1 MAAERKTGIDFSRW
15 GRDRAPLLGKV
26 SDDLLDIWAEDE
38 DETDCLFEKGGA
50 GLMARL
56 NLHLVKGREKTGK
69 SSFGVLLVTAALG
82 GEFLGVVARKEK
94 MRVAWIDTE
103 QDRGTLRERARK
115 AVEMAQD
122 SEKGERVFVYSLK
135 RHTPAERLRLS
146 LEAIRESRADFV
158 FLDGLADLC
167 ADFNDQRECAQ
178 VVGEL
183 VNAAEEAGCALL
195 TVIHTNKTDGKE
207 ARGHVGAI
215 AQQKAGEV
223 YEVKRDPGSRTA
235 NVEQVLTRFARVPEM
250 AFEFGDGDGHAPTL
264 LPAYGGLTKQQDK
277 ERRRAEDLQKS
288 FGELLAGGKALSYSE
303 LTDEYARLT
312 GCSPRVAKD
321 AIKEAKRWGIV
332 RANKQGRTALYRLA
346 VVEDF
351 DGIVVDG
358 DEA

>member
-1 MAAERKTGIDFSRW
+1 MTAERRIDFSRW
-15 GRDRAPLLGKV
+15 GRDHARPSGEAAAFLV
-26 SDDLLDIWAEDE
+26 DIWAEDE
-38 DETDCLFEKGGA
+38 DRAACLFEYNGA
-50 GLMARL
+50 GLMARS
-56 NLHLVKGREKTGK
+56 NFHLARGREKTGK
-69 SSFGVLLVTAALG
+69 SAFGVLLITAALG
-82 GEFLGVVARKEK
+82 GAFLGVRACGEN

-103 QDRGTLRERARK
+103 QDLGTLTMKARK

-122 SEKGERVFVYSLK
+122 GEKGARLRVYSLK
-135 RHTPAERLRLS
+135 SLNPAERLKMA
-146 LEAIRESRADFV
+146 LEVIRGGWADFV

-167 ADFNDQRECAQ
+167 ADFNDQGESAR

-195 TVIHTNKTDGKE
+195 AVIHTSKTDKSE

-223 YEVKRDPGSRTA
+223 YEVRRVPGSPVA
-235 NVEQVLTRFARVPEM
+235 DVMQVLSRFASVPDLS
-250 AFEFGDGDGHAPTL
+250 FEFGDEFAL

-312 GCSPRVAKD
+312 GCSPRVAKE

-351 DGIVVDG
+351 EGIVDDG